1 MAGINKVILVGN
13 LGAKPELKTASNGNK
28 FATMS
33 LATSESWK
41 DRNTGEKRE
50 KTEWHKV
57 VIWGKLA
64 EIAAQY
70 CDKGSKVYLEGKN
83 ETRSWEDERGEK
95 RYITEVILSGFNS
108 VFQMMDKRDAV
119 STGVGT
125 GEITMMKAPLP
136 SQPAATPSFDDSGFG
151 DEIPF

>member
-13 LGAKPELKTASNGNK
+13 LGVKPELKTASNGNK

-33 LATSESWK
+33 LATSETWK
-41 DRNTGEKRE
+41 DRNTGERRE
-50 KTEWHKV
+50 KTEWHKI

-70 CDKGSKVYLEGKN
+70 CDKGTKVYLEGKN

-95 RYITEVILSGFNS
+95 RYITEVVLSGFNS
-108 VFQMMDKRDAV
+108 VFQMMDKRENV
-119 STGVGT
+119 NTGVGV
-125 GEITMMKAPLP
+125 GTMEVMKAPLP
-136 SQPAATPSFDDSGFG
+136 SQPETTNPVDNGGFSDD
-151 DEIPF
+151 IPF

>member
-13 LGAKPELKTASNGNK
+13 LGVKPELKTANNGNK

-33 LATSESWK
+33 LATSETWK
-41 DRNTGEKRE
+41 DRNTGERRE

-70 CDKGSKVYLEGKN
+70 CDKGTKVYLEGKN

-95 RYITEVILSGFNS
+95 RYITEVVLSGFNS
-108 VFQMMDKRDAV
+108 VFQMMDKRETV
-119 STGVGT
+119 NTGVGV
-125 GEITMMKAPLP
+125 GTMEVMKAPLP
-136 SQPAATPSFDDSGFG
+136 SQPEATNAVDNGGFSDD
-151 DEIPF
+151 IPF